1 MKNFFVL
8 SMTIALLALLAFSS
22 VAFADRMLNVD
33 ETIES
38 WRDDGKGRF
47 KFEDSKKTLR
57 AIVPECTGATK
68 AEVRAIGKELAYGK
82 EKVKKGDEGFVQRL
96 EKKFESDINKFK
108 DDLVGKDGQDGPIT
122 EIGKNVN
129 VIKTVTG
136 ESNAK
141 LDKLVKEGG
150 FLDQLSVQVENGIEE
165 IKIWLTIAVF
175 SIVMVVVL
183 QFLILLRDI
192 KKSQS
197 A

>member
-1 MKNFFVL
+1 MKKLFFITVL
-8 SMTIALLALLAFSS
+8 ALALLGS
-22 VAFADRMLNVD
+22 VLSASADRIATVNEIWQTRRDGVI
-33 ETIES
+33 IED
-38 WRDDGKGRF
+38 R
-47 KFEDSKKTLR
+47 EKTTK
-57 AIVPECTGATK
+57 AIIPECTGATK